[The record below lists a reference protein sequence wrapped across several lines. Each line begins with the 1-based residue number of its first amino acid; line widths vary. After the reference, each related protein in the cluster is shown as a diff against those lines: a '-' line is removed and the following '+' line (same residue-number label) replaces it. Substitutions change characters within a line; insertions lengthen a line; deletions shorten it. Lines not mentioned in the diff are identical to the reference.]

1 MKYCVIYVNSSIS
14 PHTAKEELTR
24 KVQKAIDEGWRPLG
38 GVSLTY
44 HNGYK
49 TLFWAQALIKDD
61 T

>member
-1 MKYCVIYVNSSIS
+1 MKYCVIVSSS
-14 PHTAKEELTR
+14 FPTNTAKEELTR

-44 HNGYK
+44 NNGHK
-49 TLFWAQALIKDD
+49 TLILAQALIKDD

>member
-14 PHTAKEELTR
+14 TNTAKEELTW

-44 HNGYK
+44 DNDYK
-49 TLFWAQALIKDD
+49 TLVWAQALIKDD